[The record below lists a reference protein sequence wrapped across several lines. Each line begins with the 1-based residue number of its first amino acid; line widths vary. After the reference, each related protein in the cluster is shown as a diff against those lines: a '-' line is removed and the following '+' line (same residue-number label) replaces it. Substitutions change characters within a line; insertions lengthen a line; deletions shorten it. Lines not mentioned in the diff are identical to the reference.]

1 MPVPSE
7 NLTVVTKNVDNSVK
21 IICVGDLHIG
31 SRYSNYLSVEKLL
44 DAELKKDSNSYVMWL
59 GDLADYAVMGSKGDV
74 YSASMTPE
82 QQKREVKR
90 ILERYKER
98 TLIVVEGNH
107 EYRIRRAA
115 GISDIADWCAEN
127 NIAYTRDLGL
137 VVLYVSSKH
146 YGHGRALFKLAVGHG
161 YTSARTI
168 GGKITANGRLT
179 EIIEDADIYIT
190 GHTHQPSITCHQRYA
205 YDHQNRRLTP
215 HTYYLLTIPSYV
227 DYEEYAAKKFMQPT
241 GNCMLHIFLN
251 VVQRKKRIS
260 VSMTPLS
267 LQRKEMMYNANRR
280 KSG

>member
-44 DAELKKDSNSYVMWL
+44 DAELKKDSNSYIVWL

-107 EYRIRRAA
+107 EYRIRRAV

-137 VVLYVSSKH
+137 VVLYVSNRH
-146 YGHGRALFKLAVGHG
+146 YGHGKALFKLAVGHG

-168 GGKITANGRLT
+168 GGRITANGRIMD
-179 EIIEDADIYIT
+179 IIEDADVYLT
-190 GHTHQPSITCHQRYA
+190 GHTHQPSVTCHQRFIF
-205 YDHQNRRLTP
+205 DSQNKKLLPRN
-215 HTYYLLTIPSYV
+215 YYLVTVPAFV
-227 DYEEYAAKKFMQPT
+227 DYEEYAAKKFMHPT
-241 GNCMLHIFLN
+241 SQAFVHLFLS
-251 VVQRKKRIS
+251 VVGRKKRVS
-260 VSMTPLS
+260 VVV
-267 LQRKEMMYNANRR
+267 R
-280 KSG
+280 